1 MNIHSLALILMSST
15 HTNKHITAIED
26 RFAERALFFWTV
38 REGLRLLL
46 FAAVVVYIVLSL
58 AGGLVPRVEV
68 ITQLV
73 RELRGAD

>member
-1 MNIHSLALILMSST
+1 MPAT

-46 FAAVVVYIVLSL
+46 FAAVVVYVVVGMVEGWVPGVGVLGRCL
-58 AGGLVPRVEV
+58 
-68 ITQLV
+68 
-73 RELRGAD
+73 